1 MGPPFRDVVVKNIA
15 CNLIHSYTHQVI
27 YQKHKSTSKNPFL
40 NNNDRYSFTKC
51 CHRSKERERERE
63 REREK
68 EGGREI
74 VMARERVYIQHVQR
88 CIALTFVQRK
98 PLSRMYLKASTAR
111 PLVCDVMQISKPTV
125 TKY

>member
-40 NNNDRYSFTKC
+40 NNNGRFSFTKC

-63 REREK
+63 RERGRQQ

-74 VMARERVYIQHVQR
+74 GMAKERVYIQHVQR
-88 CIALTFVQRK
+88 CIALIFVQRK
-98 PLSRMYLKASTAR
+98 PLSHMYLKASTAR
-111 PLVCDVMQISKPTV
+111 PLVSDVI
-125 TKY
+125 